1 MGRDKAEEE
10 WGADWGEGKAGGEPA
25 AEAAR
30 WRPDRSETASVPS
43 ADEKNPIG
51 AVCLAS
57 SASARIAGL

>member
-1 MGRDKAEEE
+1 MDKE
-10 WGADWGEGKAGGEPA
+10 WEADKDEVRAAGEPA